1 MTFYADTKEDSGVD
15 EGYLWPFMKEATKFD
30 IKTGEGGLECF
41 LQPVL
46 VGEDSLYFFKNIL
59 CQQNFNDLVLVLD
72 ILLTNAKRFG
82 LETHQSLYKKS

>member
-1 MTFYADTKEDSGVD
+1 MQTKMTFYADTKEDSGVD
-15 EGYLWPFMKEATKFD
+15 GGYLWPFMKEATKFD

-59 CQQNFNDLVLVLD
+59 C
-72 ILLTNAKRFG
+72 
-82 LETHQSLYKKS
+82 